1 MIHYSN
7 EEIASQHTL
16 NEADFLAYAKGY
28 RECINFELEQDC
40 DNTTNILDGHTRRNL
55 SIEDI
60 IDSYVCMLKQSQ
72 VELKNDIHR
81 AFEEFKFDIITD
93 HLSPPIETIY
103 YRTVSGPNITSSEHN
118 GRQAYEAYDREEET
132 VSIRL
137 SETPYLI
144 LLHSIT
150 PQLMSFS
157 ILSFLRRKLTLL
169 DRRTILSL
177 ITLAVSILNMANN
190 SSEGLKLYSKM
201 LIHRTQKVTY
211 SLLQLERFLST
222 SVSAKSQ
229 AKRYNLAASGNKN
242 SSKRANLALI
252 ASAIHL
258 LISVFVKRIGK
269 MITYISN
276 IGSLWKYIAV
286 YGLDGDF
293 DEIRMVRNII
303 ENPESCSCTWLN
315 EPGRLI
321 RALQYVRK
329 ISLCIILSLMEIEES
344 EENDHVKA
352 TIFMKNFWSKFGFES
367 INWNVGS
374 PTLATRLLGMCTCI
388 EEFTTFVDL
397 IKVEVI
403 AGEVQIFD
411 SREPSGSNEESNE
424 DSRSDNI
431 YGLGVVRERNE
442 DEKIRELSSVVGKV
456 GYKLDLIELGM
467 DSKEG
472 IFTLKN
478 DIDELLRCYNEVT
491 SGKAS
496 KRNENTTT
504 KDKELKKLR
513 MSEILLDDF
522 DVAAEKSRRNRR
534 SSGIDLRLFSVVKT
548 SEEVKADRCEIVQ
561 SEERSS
567 DTEFRK
573 TLERLCLDRGAK
585 VVSKT
590 RHAEPE
596 AQVAANAG
604 MKSNTKSRTEE
615 AAFLDFKN
623 ELRER
628 LEEERL

>member
-1 MIHYSN
+1 MLHNTMSISAPSLPDLPTSSTSAFTSTANSAMTSASTTPHLDSDGTLHSYKFERSEERTHQSDCEDEGQETDNTVIHYSN

-16 NEADFLAYAKGY
+16 NEADFSAYAKGY
-28 RECINFELEQDC
+28 RECKNFELEQDC
-40 DNTTNILDGHTRRNL
+40 DNTTKILDGHTRRNL

-60 IDSYVCMLKQSQ
+60 IDGYVCMLKQSQ
-72 VELKNDIHR
+72 VDLKNEIHR

-103 YRTVSGPNITSSEHN
+103 HRTVSGPNRTISEHN
-118 GRQAYEAYDREEET
+118 GRQTYETYDRAEET

-137 SETPYLI
+137 SETP
-144 LLHSIT
+144 
-150 PQLMSFS
+150 
-157 ILSFLRRKLTLL
+157 
-169 DRRTILSL
+169 
-177 ITLAVSILNMANN
+177 
-190 SSEGLKLYSKM
+190 
-201 LIHRTQKVTY
+201 
-211 SLLQLERFLST
+211 
-222 SVSAKSQ
+222 
-229 AKRYNLAASGNKN
+229 
-242 SSKRANLALI
+242 
-252 ASAIHL
+252 
-258 LISVFVKRIGK
+258 
-269 MITYISN
+269 
-276 IGSLWKYIAV
+276 
-286 YGLDGDF
+286 
-293 DEIRMVRNII
+293 
-303 ENPESCSCTWLN
+303 
-315 EPGRLI
+315 
-321 RALQYVRK
+321 
-329 ISLCIILSLMEIEES
+329 
-344 EENDHVKA
+344 
-352 TIFMKNFWSKFGFES
+352 
-367 INWNVGS
+367 
-374 PTLATRLLGMCTCI
+374 LLGMSTCI

-397 IKVEVI
+397 IKEEVI

-411 SREPSGSNEESNE
+411 SKESSESNE
-424 DSRSDNI
+424 DSNEDSLSDNI

-442 DEKIRELSSVVGKV
+442 DERIRELSAVVGKV

-522 DVAAEKSRRNRR
+522 DVAAEKSRRSRR

-548 SEEVKADRCEIVQ
+548 SEDVKADRCELVQ

-604 MKSNTKSRTEE
+604 MKSNIKNRTEE
-615 AAFLDFKN
+615 TAFLEFKN
-623 ELRER
+623 ELRKR